1 MANYNTFVVVDCKSK
16 KSILTTSSA
25 RKANSC
31 LQTGFRVEV
40 WNNNCL
46 VEKIYERDKKKE
58 QNPMGPYIEMEKE
71 YHRQKQKRAEHR
83 NRKRR
88 KRLNGTPS
96 HGN

>member
-1 MANYNTFVVVDCKSK
+1 MANYNTFVVVDCKRR

-25 RKANSC
+25 RKASR
-31 LQTGFRVEV
+31 LLATGYKVEV
-40 WNNNCL
+40 WNNNGL
-46 VEKIYERDKKKE
+46 VESIYERDKKKE
-58 QNPMGPYIEMEKE
+58 QFPLTPYIEMEKE
-71 YHRQKQKRAEHR
+71 YHRQKQKKAEQR